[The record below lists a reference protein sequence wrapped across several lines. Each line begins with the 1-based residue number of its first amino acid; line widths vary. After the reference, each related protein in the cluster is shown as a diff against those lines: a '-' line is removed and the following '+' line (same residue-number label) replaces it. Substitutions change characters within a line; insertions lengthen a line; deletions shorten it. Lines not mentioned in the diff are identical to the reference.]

1 MSNDS
6 IDLVTRDG
14 VPVEGRVIS
23 MSRGSY
29 NSHLMGHLALLGR
42 ITGRAANSLY
52 NDATF
57 YNNYNR
63 ERVTIAPPI
72 PLSYYISLYRND
84 PIQKACVDAKVA
96 CVTSQGYKIRPRRE
110 MALVDN
116 STATAYGEEDHDPDE
131 QQKAAVIGLLDA
143 GLPDYPLV
151 QTLHELWL
159 DVESTGN
166 GYLELTRNG
175 MGELDGIYP
184 VKSATI
190 EIVAGG
196 DGYMQHRGGKARFF
210 AKYTGEGGQA
220 VALRAQK
227 TSFTRPGKQGVPR
240 EMLSVPVEWGN
251 TTTLMRSYNQ
261 AARQLMDEPA
271 DGDTAVTPVNEIM
284 MFKKP
289 TPLDTP
295 YGEPDIVAAVYDAL
309 GSESAAL
316 FNLNYFENATIPR
329 LVIIIEGGQMSS
341 KVEEQIRS
349 WVAEQ
354 SAPDV
359 LNQVLLIENPDASTK
374 IRIEPLGVSELRDA
388 GFLEYRE
395 HCAAHIMTANR
406 TPASIIGYASS
417 DARSAS
423 VEANLRFFGTVVR
436 PGQRLLESRFN
447 YLFEQER
454 GVKDWV
460 LELAMPE
467 LVSPLER
474 AQFFDTLISRGVVTV
489 NDVRRF
495 FGMHP
500 VEGGDEPFIQV
511 VGQGAVPIKF
521 LDRIVEA
528 NMNTSGNPLI
538 ATSGMQTPSDDAPV
552 ANLPQEA
559 QGRAGVHVDALR
571 NLSPGDQNMTVMM
584 MEQLGVDPK
593 LVQKLPGGGVDS
605 AVNKSI

>member
-1 MSNDS
+1 
-6 IDLVTRDG
+6 
-14 VPVEGRVIS
+14 
-23 MSRGSY
+23 
-29 NSHLMGHLALLGR
+29 
-42 ITGRAANSLY
+42 
-52 NDATF
+52 
-57 YNNYNR
+57 
-63 ERVTIAPPI
+63 
-72 PLSYYISLYRND
+72 
-84 PIQKACVDAKVA
+84 
-96 CVTSQGYKIRPRRE
+96 

-116 STATAYGEEDHDPDE
+116 STATASGEEDHDLDE
-131 QQKAAVIGLLDA
+131 AQKAAVISLLDA
-143 GLPDYPLV
+143 GLPEYPLV
-151 QTLHELWL
+151 QTLQELWL

-196 DGYMQHRGGKARFF
+196 DGYMQRRDGKARFF

-227 TSFTRPGKQGVPR
+227 TSFTRPGMQGVPR
-240 EMLSVPVEWGN
+240 EILSVPLEWGD

-261 AARQLMDEPA
+261 AARRLMDNPEE
-271 DGDTAVTPVNEIM
+271 GDTAVTPVNEIM

-316 FNLNYFENATIPR
+316 FNLNYFENATVPR
-329 LVIIIEGGQMSS
+329 LVIIVEGGQMSD

-349 WVAEQ
+349 WVSEQ
-354 SAPDV
+354 SSPDV

-374 IRIEPLGVSELRDA
+374 IRLEPLGVKELRDA

-395 HCAAHIMTANR
+395 HCAAHIMAANR
-406 TPASIIGYASS
+406 TPASIIGYAAS

-436 PGQRLLESRFN
+436 PGQRLIESRFN
-447 YLFEQER
+447 YMFEHER
-454 GVKDWV
+454 GVQDWV
-460 LELAMPE
+460 LELSMPE
-467 LVSPLER
+467 LVSPVER
-474 AQFFDTLISRGVVTV
+474 AKFFDTLISRGVVTI

-495 FGMHP
+495 FGMQP

-528 NMNTSGNPLI
+528 NLNTSGNPLI
-538 ATSGMQTPSDDAPV
+538 ATSGMQTPSDDAPI
-552 ANLPQEA
+552 ASLPQEA
-559 QGRAGVHVDALR
+559 QGKAAVHVDALR
-571 NLSPGDQNMTVMM
+571 DLSPGDQSMAVMM
-584 MEQLGVDPK
+584 AEQLGIDPSI
-593 LVQKLPGGGVDS
+593 VEKLPGGGVDS
-605 AVNKSI
+605 AVNKTI